1 MGGQKRQT
9 ISAMKKKVQRERK
22 KGEDKK
28 VTRVKLPYLS
38 GKDLEK
44 KVFDVVKSAKYITP
58 YLLSAKVETKLSRSK
73 EILRKLSSQGSIELV
88 EKNGDVEIYALV

>member
-9 ISAMKKKVQRERK
+9 ISAMKKKAQRERK
-22 KGEDKK
+22 PKEDKK

-38 GKDLEK
+38 SKELEK
-44 KVFDVVKSAKYITP
+44 KAFDVVKSAKYITP

-88 EKNGDVEIYALV
+88 EKNGDVEIYALA